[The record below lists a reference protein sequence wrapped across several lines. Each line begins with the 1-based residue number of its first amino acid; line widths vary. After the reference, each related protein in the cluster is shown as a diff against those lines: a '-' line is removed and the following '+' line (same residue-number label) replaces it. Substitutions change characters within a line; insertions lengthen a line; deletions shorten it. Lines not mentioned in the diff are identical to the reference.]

1 VVDCWLTLMVIQF
14 LIVTFAVLSAR
25 KQMCA
30 RDKGK
35 GAGDSLGRSVRTA
48 GGNRAVITN
57 LHGVFRVTFHLKASN
72 RSTVAVRPKETG
84 SFWQITC
91 KCEFPLSELGG

>member
-1 VVDCWLTLMVIQF
+1 MVIQF

-30 RDKGK
+30 RDNGK

-57 LHGVFRVTFHLKASN
+57 LHGVFRVTLHLKPSN
-72 RSTVAVRPKETG
+72 RSRIAVRPKETG
-84 SFWQITC
+84 SFRQIAC
-91 KCEFPLSELGG
+91 KCELPISELGG